1 MKKFLSLVLA
11 LVMTMSLFT
20 ITAGATEFKDLTDVD
35 SIEHKEAVELFNKIG
50 IITGY
55 EDGSF
60 GPEKTITRE
69 QAAKIIAIM
78 ALGNDAAS
86 KLGVE
91 KAPFPDVPATSQ
103 FAGYIGYCVSA
114 GIIDGYRDGTFK
126 PKGTLTGYQFAK
138 MLLGVI
144 GYGVNDEYV
153 GNNWALNVARD
164 GASIGLFKDAT
175 VTAGLIDRDNATQVA
190 FNALKSSLVT
200 YSDLLGTYVAY
211 NLLDQTLLGSLAQ
224 NIFGLTTTGK
234 VDNYGYN
241 VHAWKQDG
249 KIITDYYLTDEIVDT
264 VTDPSVTKGNLYKS
278 YDWEDVVTVWENGK
292 PQASVTINNWKGVT
306 DKYLMNGYTVT
317 LVDEPE
323 KDGTFD
329 GDIDKMIVVKEYLAK
344 VDKVNAA
351 TASTER
357 SVNLTVYAA
366 DGTKTVNKVETESFE
381 KDDYVLI
388 VPNDSESTT
397 NNRNFQY
404 PLQVKAA
411 ETVTGM
417 VSAYYKTTNASAG
430 ATILPSP
437 NGSISMDGVKYE
449 YNFIFRSNNAL
460 GQDLAVDGYS
470 LNKGTYAIYLDSNGY
485 IAGVEEVESAI
496 KDYAYIINKGH
507 DAFGIENVVK
517 VLLSDGTIKT
527 LTVSDKSDKYIYE
540 TSATHTDFDSD
551 IGRIFAYS
559 INEAGEIVLN
569 DFNRT
574 RYEQV
579 SSAVADAKDI
589 YDASGKQDTYIN
601 GATNNIGQIVANGF
615 TKGYSLIQYTTDQTS
630 VNGLGTKK
638 YAYATDETIFLYY
651 DASNNGKVTMFVGK
665 NNAPTIKNAAA
676 ASIVVRNSK
685 ADGTGTDYAEIVVIT
700 AAPEN
705 AYSSNYF
712 YVLQQLGFSKVGD
725 DNIYYY
731 DVVKNGEQARIAVD
745 VGNLAN
751 GSMYYY
757 NYNESKFNGDTVYGT
772 EPGVYEANAT
782 NSKLDQSSQDGSQN
796 VTTDKDYAVLTNVY
810 INPNS
815 NVIVGNNGQAN
826 TQFLY
831 GDATIV
837 DVTSYAQNQA
847 VKEVVTGATLKSG
860 MDVTIVYAV
869 ENNLRVAKTIFITDN
884 KDGGSVTPPPAGG
897 VDGANETY
905 SISLTGANY
914 GTMTVTDRVG
924 EGEDGINLI
933 RAFLTDAGYTVSQLS
948 SSGVNTYIADVT
960 TANGVAR
967 TLSITVTN
975 AYKVNLS
982 VATAQQSNY
991 SVTSATTL
999 WMKASDALT
1008 VTVKKASGN
1017 WAGSESSVA
1026 LTSTPA
1032 TYTFTAGSYSFG
1044 SGSSDTATFTLTA
1057 PANLA
1062 AAVSVELGAI
1072 S

>member
-11 LVMTMSLFT
+11 LVMTMSLVVVS
-20 ITAGATEFKDLTDVD
+20 AGATEFKDLTDVD

-50 IITGY
+50 IISGY

-78 ALGNDAAS
+78 ALGNAAAS

-114 GIIDGYRDGTFK
+114 GIIDGYKDGTFK

-138 MLLGVI
+138 MLLGVV

-164 GASIGLFKDAT
+164 GATTGLFDDAV

-190 FNALKSSLVT
+190 FNALTSSLVT
-200 YSDLLGTYVAY
+200 YSELLGTYVAY

-264 VTDPSVTKGNLYKS
+264 LTDPSVTKGNLYKS
-278 YDWEDVVTVWENGK
+278 YDWEDVVSVWENGK

-323 KDGTFD
+323 RDGTFD

-357 SVNLTVYAA
+357 SVNLTVYTAA
-366 DGTKTVNKVETESFE
+366 GTKTVNKVETANFE

-411 ETVTGM
+411 QTVTGM
-417 VSAYYKTTNASAG
+417 VSAYYKTTNAANG
-430 ATILPSP
+430 ATTLPSP

-496 KDYAYIINKGH
+496 SDYAYIIAKGH
-507 DAFGIENVVK
+507 DAFSVNNIAK

-527 LTVSDKSDKYIYE
+527 YNVSDKSDKYAYQ
-540 TSATHTDFDSD
+540 TAQGANCDATE
-551 IGRIFAYS
+551 GRIFAYS
-559 INEAGEIVLN
+559 INEAGEIVLT
-569 DFNRT
+569 DFNRV

-579 SSAVADAKDI
+579 SSAVVGAKDM
-589 YDASGKQDTYIN
+589 YDNAGFQEPYIN
-601 GATNNIGQIVANGF
+601 AAQGDKGQIVANGF
-615 TKGYSLIQYTTDQTS
+615 TKGYSLIQYKNDDDGAT
-630 VNGLGTKK
+630 N

-651 DASNNGKVTMFVGK
+651 DAANNGKVNMFVGK
-665 NNAPTIKNAAA
+665 NNAPTIKAAVN

-712 YVLQQLGFSKVGD
+712 YVLQRLGYSKVGD
-725 DNIYYY
+725 DFIYYY

-745 VGNLAN
+745 VGNLTN

-782 NSKLDQSSQDGSQN
+782 NSKLVEAVYNTPGNSSTG
-796 VTTDKDYAVLTNVY
+796 VATDKDYAVLSSIY

-815 NVIVGNNGQAN
+815 NVVVGSNGVAG

-837 DVTSYAQNQA
+837 DVTSYAKNQA

-860 MDVTIVYAV
+860 MDVVIVYAV
-869 ENNLRVAKTIFITDN
+869 ENNLRVAKTIYIVDN
-884 KDGGSVTPPPAGG
+884 KDGTGTGTIVNNG
-897 VDGANETY
+897 VNGLNETY
-905 SISLTGANY
+905 SIALTGANF
-914 GTMTVTDRVG
+914 GTMTVTDRIG
-924 EGEDGINLI
+924 SGEDGAALV
-933 RAFLTDAGYTVSQLS
+933 RSFLEQAGYKEINVASN
-948 SSGVNTYIADVT
+948 GAGYIAD
-960 TANGVAR
+960 ALASNGQVR
-967 TLSITVTN
+967 TLTVTVTN
-975 AYKVNLS
+975 AYAVKVTVSGVDAGKTISLNG
-982 VATAQQSNY
+982 TALANGE
-991 SVTSATTL
+991 VTVYADATTGVTF
-999 WMKASDALT
+999 T
-1008 VTVKKASGN
+1008 VSGGTVAASGN
-1017 WAGSESSVA
+1017 TAGITYTSNVLKASQAGSV
-1026 LTSTPA
+1026 
-1032 TYTFTAGSYSFG
+1032 
-1044 SGSSDTATFTLTA
+1044 TLT
-1057 PANLA
+1057 
-1062 AAVSVELGAI
+1062 I

>member
-153 GNNWALNVARD
+153 GSNWALNVARD
-164 GASIGLFKDAT
+164 GASIGLFDDAT
-175 VTAGLIDRDNATQVA
+175 VTAGLINRDNATQVA

-264 VTDPSVTKGNLYKS
+264 LTDPSVTKGNLYKS

-292 PQASVTINNWKGVT
+292 PQASVTIDSWKGLT

-357 SVNLTVYAA
+357 SVNLTVYTAT
-366 DGTKTVNKVETESFE
+366 GTKTVNKVETANFE

-388 VPNDSESTT
+388 VPNDSETAT

-417 VSAYYKTTNASAG
+417 VSAYYKTTNAAAG
-430 ATILPSP
+430 DTTLPSP
-437 NGSISMDGVKYE
+437 DGSISMDGVKYE

-460 GQDLAVDGYS
+460 GQDLAVDGYT

-496 KDYAYIINKGH
+496 SDYAYIIAKGH
-507 DAFGIENVVK
+507 DAFSQYNVAK

-527 LTVSDKSDKYIYE
+527 YTISDKSDKYTRDGIDGAN
-540 TSATHTDFDSD
+540 TDQSDATA
-551 IGRIFAYS
+551 GRIFAYS
-559 INEAGEIVLN
+559 INEAGEIVLT
-569 DFNRT
+569 DFART
-574 RYEQV
+574 LKANPTTDARGRYLQV
-579 SSAVADAKDI
+579 ASAVAGAVNMYD
-589 YDASGKQDTYIN
+589 DASGTKQSPTIN
-601 GATNNIGQIVANGF
+601 TNASATGKIVANGF
-615 TKGYSLIQYTTDQTS
+615 TKGYSLIKYRNGSGTD
-630 VNGLGTKK
+630 V

-651 DASNNGKVTMFVGK
+651 DALNNKVNMYVGK
-665 NNAPTIKNAAA
+665 NNAPSITKQVN

-685 ADGTGTDYAEIVVIT
+685 ADCTGTDYAEIVVIT
-700 AAPEN
+700 SAPEN
-705 AYSSNYF
+705 SYSSNYF
-712 YVLQQLGFSKVGD
+712 YVLQQLGYSKVGD
-725 DNIYYY
+725 DFIYYY

-745 VGNLAN
+745 DGHLVN

-772 EPGVYEANAT
+772 ETGVYEASAA
-782 NSKLDQSSQDGSQN
+782 NSILKQSNQDGYQN
-796 VTTDKDYAVLTNVY
+796 VTSDKDYAVLSNVY

-837 DVTSYAQNQA
+837 DVTSYAKDQA

-869 ENNLRVAKTIFITDN
+869 ENDLRVAKTIFITDN
-884 KDGGSVTPPPAGG
+884 KDGTPGGGGSFIGVGG
-897 VDGANETY
+897 MNEAY
-905 SISLTGANY
+905 SINVVA
-914 GTMTVTDRVG
+914 GTMAVTDRVG
-924 EGEDGINLI
+924 SGEDGAALA
-933 RAFLTDAGYTVSQLS
+933 RSFLEQAGYTVDSIY
-948 SSGVNTYIADVT
+948 SSGTPNQYIADVT
-960 TANGVAR
+960 AANTTPR
-967 TLSITVTN
+967 TLTITVTN
-975 AYKVNLS
+975 AYAVQVTIAGVTTGKTISLGGTALKNGVMTVYADS
-982 VATAQQSNY
+982 TTGVTFVPTGGSISATANVNSGFTSN
-991 SVTSATTL
+991 
-999 WMKASDALT
+999 
-1008 VTVKKASGN
+1008 
-1017 WAGSESSVA
+1017 
-1026 LTSTPA
+1026 
-1032 TYTFTAGSYSFG
+1032 
-1044 SGSSDTATFTLTA
+1044 TLTA
-1057 PANLA
+1057 SA
-1062 AAVSVELGAI
+1062 AGSITLTI